1 MGGSFSVA
9 RSNIRGNR
17 CAVDKTIEE
26 TFMRQAKSRGGM
38 GGTGTGLSGL
48 ENNPKAYQR
57 WVRSLHQR
65 TKFVDAA
72 LGMAGMVSAF

>member
-1 MGGSFSVA
+1 
-9 RSNIRGNR
+9 
-17 CAVDKTIEE
+17 
-26 TFMRQAKSRGGM
+26 MRQAKSRGGM

-72 LGMAGMVSAF
+72 LGMAGMVSDKSDNQNHRETRATEIGKSEKKS